1 MNIEANSL
9 EHLYLN
15 MGSGDWLSIHEV
27 NYEAKAFEPDEV
39 KRKALVLSTMRSLAE
54 AGYFRIGQVRRIDP
68 EDRAIA
74 FFEWPGTL
82 DDQIER
88 LDGVY
93 MPEGRDDRDWE
104 WLCMFDLTE
113 EGERV
118 EESLPP
124 LDERFFD

>member
-1 MNIEANSL
+1 MNVEPDSL

-15 MGSGDWLSIHEV
+15 MGGGDWLSIRAV

-54 AGYFRIGQVRRIDP
+54 AGYFRIGQVRGIDP
-68 EDRAIA
+68 EEPAIA

-82 DDQIER
+82 DEQIER
-88 LDGVY
+88 LNGVY
-93 MPEGRDDRDWE
+93 MPEGRDDTDWA

-113 EGERV
+113 EGERL